1 MCLKMWFSTSVDIKW
16 NGEAAI
22 YTKNLLSSHSIVS
35 KWSLVNDTGR
45 VKLTQLNGVNNA
57 IMQVTLIEWPRFNL
71 LFYCHIILYWEKMT
85 SYEKFSHN
93 ITLEVQIFQT
103 FNVSMLLMKVLK
115 YWKIVEFRKT
125 SIKMKNWK
133 TFYKT

>member
-1 MCLKMWFSTSVDIKW
+1 
-16 NGEAAI
+16 
-22 YTKNLLSSHSIVS
+22 
-35 KWSLVNDTGR
+35 
-45 VKLTQLNGVNNA
+45 
-57 IMQVTLIEWPRFNL
+57 
-71 LFYCHIILYWEKMT
+71 MT